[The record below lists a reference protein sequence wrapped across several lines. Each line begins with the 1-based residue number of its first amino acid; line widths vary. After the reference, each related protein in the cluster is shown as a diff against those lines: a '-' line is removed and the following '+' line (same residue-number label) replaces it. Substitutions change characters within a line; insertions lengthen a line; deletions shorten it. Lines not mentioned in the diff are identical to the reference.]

1 MANSLQ
7 QLHIQAA
14 DMNVRIERLKKIRQ
28 QLVLARRDMEHQLRR
43 CGDGLERVG
52 GHSKELELKANML
65 NKNRQL
71 ILKDEKKNQRE
82 LEKLNEKLK
91 AIDEKIHAQPHS

>member
-14 DMNVRIERLKKIRQ
+14 DMNVRIERLKKTRQ
-28 QLVLARRDMEHQLRR
+28 QLILARRDMEHQLRR
-43 CGDGLERVG
+43 CNDGLERVG
-52 GHSKELELKANML
+52 GHSKELELKASML

-71 ILKDEKKNQRE
+71 ILRDEKNNQWE
-82 LEKLNEKLK
+82 LEKLNDQLK
-91 AIDEKIHAQPHS
+91 AIDEKIRARTCS